1 MVVKNINVILFD
13 DFTLLDA
20 FGPVDIFSRL
30 DKFYQIDYYSL
41 NGGKVKTNPNFEI
54 VTKSFNEISSFD
66 ILLIPGGFGTRK
78 LVDDSQFILNLKN
91 ISEKSD
97 IVLTVCTGSALL
109 AKTGL
114 LKNIKATSNKM
125 SFDWVIKQDPNV
137 KWIRKARWV
146 VDGKYYSSSGITAG
160 IDMALGFIKDML
172 NIEVA
177 DKISH
182 ALEYIWNKNS
192 EEDHFA

>member
-1 MVVKNINVILFD
+1 MKNINVILFD

-20 FGPVDIFSRL
+20 FGPVDILSRL
-30 DKFYQIDYYSL
+30 DKYYQIDYYSL
-41 NGGKVKTNPNFEI
+41 NGGKVKTKPNFEI
-54 VTKSFNEISSFD
+54 ETKSFDDINSFD

-78 LVDDSQFILNLKN
+78 LVDDDKFISSLKN
-91 ISEKSD
+91 ITEKSD
-97 IVLTVCTGSALL
+97 MVLTVCTGSALL

-125 SFDWVIKQDPNV
+125 SFDWVISQNSDV

-160 IDMALGFIKDML
+160 IDMALGFIKD
-172 NIEVA
+172 NFSIDVA
-177 DKISH
+177 NKISH
-182 ALEYIWNKNS
+182 SLEYIWNSNS

>member
-1 MVVKNINVILFD
+1 MKNINVILFD
-13 DFTLLDA
+13 NFTLLDA
-20 FGPVDIFSRL
+20 FGPVDVLSRL
-30 DKFYQIDYYSL
+30 DKYYQIDYYSQY
-41 NGGKVKTNPNFEI
+41 GGKVKTKPNVEI
-54 VTKSFNEISSFD
+54 ETKSFNDINSFD
-66 ILLIPGGFGTRK
+66 VLLIPGGFGTRK
-78 LVDDSQFILNLKN
+78 LVDDNKFISSLKN
-91 ISEKSD
+91 ITEKSN

-125 SFDWVIKQDPNV
+125 SFDWVVSQDSDV

-160 IDMALGFIKDML
+160 IDMALGFINDMF

-182 ALEYIWNKNS
+182 ALEYIWNNNS
-192 EEDHFA
+192 KEDHFA

>member
-1 MVVKNINVILFD
+1 MKNINVILFD
-13 DFTLLDA
+13 NFTLLDA
-20 FGPVDIFSRL
+20 FGPVDVLSRL
-30 DKFYQIDYYSL
+30 DKYCQIDYYSQY
-41 NGGKVKTNPNFEI
+41 GGKVKTKPNVEI
-54 VTKSFNEISSFD
+54 ETKSFNDINSFD
-66 ILLIPGGFGTRK
+66 VLLIPGGFGTRK
-78 LVDDSQFILNLKN
+78 LVDDNKFISSLKN
-91 ISEKSD
+91 ITEKSN

-125 SFDWVIKQDPNV
+125 SFDWVVSQDSDV

-160 IDMALGFIKDML
+160 IDMALGFTNDMF

-182 ALEYIWNKNS
+182 ALEYIWNNNS

>member
-1 MVVKNINVILFD
+1 MKNINVILFD
-13 DFTLLDA
+13 NFTLLDA
-20 FGPVDIFSRL
+20 FGPVDVLSRL
-30 DKFYQIDYYSL
+30 DKYHQIDYYSQY
-41 NGGKVKTNPNFEI
+41 GGKVKTKPNVEI
-54 VTKSFNEISSFD
+54 ETKSFNDINSFD
-66 ILLIPGGFGTRK
+66 VLLIPGGFGTRK
-78 LVDDSQFILNLKN
+78 LVDDNKFISSLKN
-91 ISEKSD
+91 ITEKSN

-125 SFDWVIKQDPNV
+125 SFDWVVSQDSDV

-160 IDMALGFIKDML
+160 IDMALGFTNDMF

-182 ALEYIWNKNS
+182 ALEYIWNNNS

>member
-1 MVVKNINVILFD
+1 
-13 DFTLLDA
+13 
-20 FGPVDIFSRL
+20 
-30 DKFYQIDYYSL
+30 
-41 NGGKVKTNPNFEI
+41 
-54 VTKSFNEISSFD
+54 
-66 ILLIPGGFGTRK
+66 LIPGGFGTRK
-78 LVDDSQFILNLKN
+78 LVDDNKFISSLKN
-91 ISEKSD
+91 IAEKSN

-125 SFDWVIKQDPNV
+125 SFDWVVSQDSDV

-160 IDMALGFIKDML
+160 IDMALGFINDMF

-182 ALEYIWNKNS
+182 ALEYIWNNNS